1 MFVRFGILLYLCTN
15 KNEIGMKRLLL
26 TLLVV
31 MVTAGVNAERVSKQ
45 EALRKAQQFM
55 PGKKFGEAR
64 GFARS
69 VSSSEGEPFYVFNAE
84 GNKGFVIVSGDDR
97 TTEIIGYS
105 KTGKLDINQ
114 LPENLKG
121 WLDGYVR
128 QIEALGTSAKSA
140 KKAKARGADSWKAIS
155 PLIQT
160 QWNQHYPYNMMCP
173 DGNGKDWRDDG
184 FNPQKL
190 CVTGCVATAMA
201 QIMYYWGYP
210 KKCPA
215 LDGYKTRT
223 RKWNI
228 KALPEADF
236 DWNSM
241 KLSYNGNET
250 DVSAAAVATLFRY
263 CGQAV
268 NMDYNLE
275 GSSAGVSAGVMAE
288 VFGYSKNIRDLYRD
302 PYTTSQWEEMVY
314 AELVAGRPVLYSGQS
329 EDGGHQFVVDGYD
342 GNGLFHMNWGWGGMS
357 DDYFVLSLADP
368 DSQGAGGSA
377 TNGAFQFGQ
386 SALFGVKP
394 GNDAEVMM
402 PLIES
407 QIEIMDNEYARAGVE
422 DDFTAVHFKGT
433 FYAHYNAPSTEV
445 LNVTVGWALCQ
456 NGKIKE
462 VVSDDAY
469 TISAGMTYPGRNT
482 NSEVSFGAGL
492 ALGKYEICQVYRYSD
507 DEAWR
512 LCAPCYDTYFYVAE
526 VTETTLTVRQ
536 PVSSFKVN
544 TITTS
549 ENPSTGSPLD
559 VKLNVT
565 NDGETFEQVINLWV
579 QKEGESTWT
588 SVAKA
593 TRKIDSGK
601 TEDVV
606 MSYVPKMTG
615 TYTLKVTNGKSEDAL
630 KTATVT
636 VYASISVTVG
646 NLKFV
651 CHSGTKKAIL
661 VGHTYGANGN
671 AVEVN
676 IPSTIDDGQYTV
688 TEIAD
693 RAFQYFG
700 RITAVTIPSTV
711 ETIGDEAFINCYRLS
726 EIVIP
731 EGVKYV
737 GESAFAFCYWLKA
750 VELPATLQSLG
761 ENVFYEC
768 PLSTVVAAMQNPI
781 GIARNVFLTTEE
793 VDGETVEVFTSADL
807 YVPIGQK
814 AAYSA
819 AEVWKEFP
827 VIYQGKLKDIT
838 LEDGITYTYITG
850 EDFAIVK
857 SGDQTALQDKDIVIP
872 STITAE
878 GKTYNVKKIA
888 DNAFFNVQMKSL
900 TIQQGVEEIGA
911 CAFWNDYR
919 IKEII
924 IPASVKRIGA
934 SAFQYCFALRS
945 VELPA
950 SLTSIGDYAF
960 GTTNEY
966 GTSNRLTSV
975 VSYISIPFDI
985 ADNVFGIE
993 DGDNMTPP
1001 TATLTVPYG
1010 TTSKYQDCT
1019 GWQKFATITEMENQ
1033 DAKPGDANGDGVVNA
1048 ADVDAVVNYIITGDM
1063 TGFVFDNAN
1072 LNGDDK
1078 VDAADLVLLINMI
1091 K

>member
-1 MFVRFGILLYLCTN
+1 
-15 KNEIGMKRLLL
+15 MKKLLL
-26 TLLVV
+26 TLMVV
-31 MVTAGVNAERVSKQ
+31 FVATAVNAERVSKQ
-45 EALRKAQQFM
+45 DALQKAQVFM
-55 PGKKFGEAR
+55 PGKQFGEAR

-69 VSSSEGEPFYVFNAE
+69 ANPSDGEPFYVFNAE

-97 TTEIIGYS
+97 TTEILGYS

-121 WLDGYVR
+121 WLEGYAR
-128 QIEALGTSAKSA
+128 QIEALGTSAKPA
-140 KKAKARGADSWKAIS
+140 QKAKTRGADSWKAIS

-160 QWNQHYPYNMMCP
+160 QWNQYYPYNMMCP
-173 DGNGKDWRDDG
+173 DGKGKDWLDEG
-184 FNPQKL
+184 FNPENL

-228 KALPEADF
+228 KALPETDF

-250 DVSAAAVATLFRY
+250 DASATAVATLFRY

-275 GSSAGVSAGVMAE
+275 GSSAGVSAGVMAG

-329 EDGGHQFVVDGYD
+329 GDGGHQFIVDGYD

-368 DSQGAGGSA
+368 DNQGAGGSA
-377 TNGAFQFGQ
+377 TNGAYQFDQ
-386 SALFGVKP
+386 SALFGVEP

-407 QIEIMDNEYARAGVE
+407 QIEIMDNEYTRAGAE
-422 DDFTAVHFKGT
+422 DDFTKVQFNGT

-456 NGKIKE
+456 NGMIKE
-462 VVSDDAY
+462 VVSDDAH
-469 TISAGMTYPGRNT
+469 TISAGVTYPGRNT

-512 LCAPCYDTYFYVAE
+512 LCAPCYDTYFYLAE

-536 PVSSFKVN
+536 AVSSFKVN

-549 ENPSTGSPLD
+549 ENPSTGSPLN

-565 NDGETFEQVINLWV
+565 NDGETFEQVITLWI

-588 SVAKA
+588 YVAKA
-593 TRKIDSGK
+593 TRKIDPGK

-606 MSYVPKMTG
+606 MSYVPTSTG
-615 TYTLKVTNGKSEDAL
+615 TFTLKVTNGNSKDAL
-630 KTATVT
+630 MTATVT
-636 VYASISVTVG
+636 VYASINVTVG

-651 CHSGTKKAIL
+651 CHSGTKKAKL
-661 VGHTYGANGN
+661 VGHTYPSGA
-671 AVEVN
+671 AFEVS
-676 IPSTIDDGQYTV
+676 IPATFDVGGTLYAV

-693 RAFQYFG
+693 GAFQYFG
-700 RITAVTIPSTV
+700 WITAVTIPSTV
-711 ETIGDEAFINCYRLS
+711 ETIGDGAFINCYRLK
-726 EIVIP
+726 EVTIP

-737 GESAFAFCYWLKA
+737 GVSAFAYCYWLET
-750 VELPATLQSLG
+750 VELPSTLQSIG
-761 ENVFYEC
+761 ENAFYGC

-781 GIARNVFLTTEE
+781 GIARNVFLTTAK
-793 VDGETVEVFTSADL
+793 VDGGTVEVFTSADL

-814 AAYSA
+814 TAYSA

-827 VIYQGKLKDIT
+827 VIYQGELKDIT

-857 SGDQTALQDKDIVIP
+857 SGDQAALQGKDVVIP
-872 STITAE
+872 STITAG

-888 DNAFFNVQMKSL
+888 DNAFSQVFMNSL
-900 TIQQGVEEIGA
+900 TIQPGVEEIGEW
-911 CAFWNDYR
+911 AFWNSYT
-919 IKEII
+919 IQSLVL
-924 IPASVKRIGA
+924 PNSVKSIGA
-934 SAFQYCFALRS
+934 HAFQCVFWLETL
-945 VELPA
+945 ELPA
-950 SLTSIGDYAF
+950 SLTSIGEYAF
-960 GTTNEY
+960 GDN
-966 GTSNRLTSV
+966 SSLASV
-975 VSYISIPFDI
+975 VSHITSPFGI
-985 ADNVFGIE
+985 ADNVFGIG
-993 DGDNMTPP
+993 DGDNMTAPI
-1001 TATLTVPYG
+1001 ATLTVPAN
-1010 TTSKYQDCT
+1010 TQAKYSFAA
-1019 GWQKFATITEMENQ
+1019 GWKEFPTITEMEPQ
-1033 DAKPGDANGDGVVNA
+1033 GATPGDLTGEGEVDDSDIA
-1048 ADVDAVVNYIITGDM
+1048 AIIQLIM
-1063 TGFVFDNAN
+1063 TGQYDEKADLNKDN
-1072 LNGDDK
+1072 K
-1078 VDAADLVLLINMI
+1078 VDAADLVLLINMVE
-1091 K
+1091 